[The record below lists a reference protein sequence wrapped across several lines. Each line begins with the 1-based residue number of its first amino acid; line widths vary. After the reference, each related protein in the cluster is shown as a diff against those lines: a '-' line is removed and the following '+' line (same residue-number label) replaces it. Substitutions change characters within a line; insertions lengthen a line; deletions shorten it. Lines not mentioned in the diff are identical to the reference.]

1 MMQRILAVDYGERR
15 IGVAVSD
22 PLRIIATPLETLIVN
37 SPRDG
42 IRKLTA
48 LCREYDPE
56 CIIVGYP
63 IGISGRKTEQTLRV
77 ENFIKTLKA
86 ELNIPVIPWDER
98 YTSAEARGILYDQG
112 IRTRGNKGKIDQM
125 AARIMLQ
132 EYLNTRV
139 KR

>member
-1 MMQRILAVDYGERR
+1 MMQRILAVDYGDRR

-22 PLRIIATPLETLIVN
+22 PLRIIATPLETLTVD
-37 SPRDG
+37 SLRDG
-42 IRKLTA
+42 IRQLTA

-63 IGISGRKTEQTLRV
+63 LGISGRKTAQTFLV
-77 ENFIKTLKA
+77 ENFIETLKA
-86 ELNIPVIPWDER
+86 ELDIPVIPWDER

-112 IRTRGNKGKIDQM
+112 IRTRGNKGMIDQM

-132 EYLNTRV
+132 EYLDTKV

>member
-1 MMQRILAVDYGERR
+1 MQRILAVDYGDRR

-22 PLRIIATPLETLIVN
+22 PLRIIATPLETLTVD
-37 SPRDG
+37 SLRDG
-42 IRKLTA
+42 IRQLTA

-63 IGISGRKTEQTLRV
+63 LGISGRKTAQTFLV
-77 ENFIKTLKA
+77 ENFIETLKA
-86 ELNIPVIPWDER
+86 ELDIPVIPWDER

-112 IRTRGNKGKIDQM
+112 IRTRGNKGMIDQM

-132 EYLNTRV
+132 EYLDTKV